1 MLKRRKTGENSAS
14 FLALEEAHSVQLL
27 YMDYMQIIFSLR
39 ASFVSLRASF
49 VSLRA
54 SFVSLRVH
62 VFYVL
67 DNRWTFNYFAQL
79 SFILAQA

>member
-14 FLALEEAHSVQLL
+14 FLALEEAHSIQLL
-27 YMDYMQIIFSLR
+27 YMDYMQIIF
-39 ASFVSLRASF
+39 
-49 VSLRA
+49 SLRA